1 MIVTEVVNKKT
12 ERDFFKIP
20 RIIYAND
27 SNWIPHIK
35 QDIQKI
41 FNPDKNKLYA
51 GGGDAI
57 RWVIHDA
64 QGNLCGR
71 IAAFVNPK
79 TRDKSDQP
87 TGGVG
92 FFESINNQK
101 IADKL
106 LNTAKEW
113 LEQRGI
119 EAMDGPINFG
129 EKNQFWGLLVK
140 NFTDPSSY
148 AMNYNPPYYKDLFE
162 KYGFQAYF
170 EQYIFKRDI
179 YIPAQPIFMRK
190 YNQMMKDEN
199 FKITDVSGKSIKQ
212 IAADFRTVL
221 NGAWLGHAD
230 HKAMSEAAALKVA
243 KSLKPIM
250 DKKIIIFVYHKNIPV
265 AFYVNIPELNEIF
278 KHVNGNL
285 NWLGKLKFLYHIK
298 KGTPRTMVGIV
309 FGVVKEWQGKGLE
322 GGLIAHFGEK
332 VVPLKRYD
340 STILTWIG
348 DFNPKMIKVT
358 QNLGS
363 ELHRTFITYRYLF
376 DRTKEF
382 KRYPIIE

>member
-190 YNQMMKDEN
+190 YNQMMKDED